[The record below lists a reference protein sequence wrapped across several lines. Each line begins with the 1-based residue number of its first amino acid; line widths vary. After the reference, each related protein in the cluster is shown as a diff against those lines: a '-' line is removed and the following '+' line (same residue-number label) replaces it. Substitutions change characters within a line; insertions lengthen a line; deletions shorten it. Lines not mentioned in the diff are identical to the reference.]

1 MGTDV
6 GSGKG
11 RIPFSGGAYRL
22 DSLRV
27 LVMIMML
34 QYELLCLVCFE
45 VIFFFVSFVV
55 LVLGY
60 CFAWQC
66 TLDLNRGCL
75 G

>member
-1 MGTDV
+1 V

-34 QYELLCLVCFE
+34 QYELLCLACFE
-45 VIFFFVSFVV
+45 VIFFLFLSLFWYLVTV
-55 LVLGY
+55 LLGS
-60 CFAWQC
+60 A
-66 TLDLNRGCL
+66 RSI
-75 G
+75 